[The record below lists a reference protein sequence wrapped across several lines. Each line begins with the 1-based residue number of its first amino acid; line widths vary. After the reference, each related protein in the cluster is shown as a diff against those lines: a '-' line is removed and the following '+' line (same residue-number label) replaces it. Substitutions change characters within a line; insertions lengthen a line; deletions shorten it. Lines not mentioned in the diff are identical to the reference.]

1 MRYFTLGQQTILPAM
16 LVVALIAVVSI
27 VGLHGVGSDGSTT
40 ICNQGSIFSC
50 PATTC
55 TAITAIGLTLVLFLT
70 SYLVWLLTHSFQ
82 AEPVFVI
89 ERPPRQ

>member
-16 LVVALIAVVSI
+16 LVIALIAVVSI
-27 VGLHGVGSDGSTT
+27 VGLHGVGSDGSSA

-55 TAITAIGLTLVLFLT
+55 TAIITVGLILVLFLT
-70 SYLVWLLTHSFQ
+70 SYIVLNLSHSFQ

-89 ERPPRQ
+89 ERPPRL